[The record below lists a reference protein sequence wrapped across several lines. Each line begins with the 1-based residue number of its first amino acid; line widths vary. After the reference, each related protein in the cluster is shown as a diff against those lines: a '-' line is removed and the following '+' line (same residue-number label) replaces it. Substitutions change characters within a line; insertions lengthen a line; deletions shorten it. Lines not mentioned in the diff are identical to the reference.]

1 MRALAW
7 QKLMEAVVM
16 SKQQH
21 LTRKIETRKCKTPK
35 VPGYS
40 RLAVVALLITALAM
54 IAGCAQQAPQGQPG
68 KAPTGTAP
76 ATGTPATS
84 AEPSAPGSSSATG
97 SSIAAGDVDLSIALT
112 EAPGAAPRHFR
123 LVANGPTPAA
133 DSTLPDSTAALAA
146 VEAQGEKLFFPVPD
160 PTRACTQQYGGP
172 EIAVVTG
179 WFHGKKVNATF
190 KRTDGCEIASWA
202 ALAPLFGALAGGTG
216 AI

>member
-16 SKQQH
+16 SQQQH
-21 LTRKIETRKCKTPK
+21 LPRKIETRKL
-35 VPGYS
+35 PGYS
-40 RLAVVALLITALAM
+40 RLAVVALLITALTV
-54 IAGCAQQAPQGQPG
+54 IAGCAQQGPDGQPG
-68 KAPTGTAP
+68 EAPTDSAP
-76 ATGTPATS
+76 ATGTPAAS
-84 AEPSAPGSSSATG
+84 AEPSAPGSAPATG
-97 SSIAAGDVDLSIALT
+97 SPIAAGGVDLSIALT
-112 EAPGAAPRHFR
+112 ESPGAAPRNFR
-123 LVANGPTPAA
+123 LVADGPTPAA
-133 DSTLPDSTAALAA
+133 ESTLPDSTAALAA

-179 WFHGKKVNATF
+179 WFHGKKVNAIF
-190 KRTDGCEIASWA
+190 KRTDGCEIASWQ